1 MPGRKIR
8 PWKTLALLILCLAL
22 LAGCQLPASQEPI
35 ATFDENIL
43 LTQGAST
50 VVAELTAQGAM
61 ISFATETQAALLA
74 PTFTATSETAPPTTE
89 PSATATQPPA
99 AATATPTSALP
110 TNTSAPPTATT
121 TSAVPTA
128 TPTLAVGQITA
139 LRDTNCRQGPGSAFE
154 VVDGLRTGRTTAVYG
169 RDAGGNWWYVQRP
182 NGKADEYCWVWEN
195 TTDVTG
201 NVNNY
206 PVIPPYPVQ
215 LSPVRSQWAFNMPA
229 VNIHMCGVPTLFLMV
244 DNIGPNPLESAQLE
258 IWNAS
263 TGRVLFTRELG
274 NQPFAMTD
282 KDCTGNYDTLGRGDQ
297 AFVRAPLADVL
308 PGHIIAVNLALCTA
322 ENMEGRCYYETVS
335 FAMP

>member
-35 ATFDENIL
+35 ATIDENIL

-110 TNTSAPPTATT
+110 TNTSAPPTATA

-169 RDAGGNWWYVQRP
+169 RDAGGNWWFVQRP

-195 TTDVTG
+195 TTEVTG

-244 DNIGPNPLESAQLE
+244 DNIGPNSLESAQLE

-274 NQPFAMTD
+274 IQPFAMTD